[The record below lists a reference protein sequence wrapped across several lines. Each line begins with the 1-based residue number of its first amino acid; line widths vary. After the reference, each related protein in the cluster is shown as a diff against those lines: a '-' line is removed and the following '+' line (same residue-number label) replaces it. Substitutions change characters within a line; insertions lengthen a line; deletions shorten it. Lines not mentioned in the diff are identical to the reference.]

1 MSSKTSKTSANELA
15 KKLAKMDRDRLIKK
29 LRSLR
34 CSFHLDFTDD
44 FLTGISLERL
54 RHIILAATMQSL
66 QCSGHRPD
74 SHPT

>member
-1 MSSKTSKTSANELA
+1 MSSETSKTSADELA

-29 LRSLR
+29 LRSLC
-34 CSFHLDFTDD
+34 CSFQLDFTDD

-54 RHIILAATMQSL
+54 RHITLAATMQSF